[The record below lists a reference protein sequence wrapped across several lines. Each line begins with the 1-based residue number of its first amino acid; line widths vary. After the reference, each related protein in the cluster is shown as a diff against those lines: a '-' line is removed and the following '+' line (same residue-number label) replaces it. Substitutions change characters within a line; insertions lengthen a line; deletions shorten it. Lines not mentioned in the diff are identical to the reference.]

1 MKDEAKRRDIARGE
15 ARSKIHWGADVEDV
29 LELLRADYGIEGDE
43 ADAII
48 SDAVSARRSAIRKKA
63 SLALLFAAIGLAVS
77 VTYFAIQ
84 GFVGFV
90 VIGFGPILMALLGVA
105 SLSMAGRSVYRLL
118 TGEASGPA

>member
-1 MKDEAKRRDIARGE
+1 MKDEAKRRDIARSE

-48 SDAVSARRSAIRKKA
+48 SDAMSARRSAIRKKA
-63 SLALLFAAIGLAVS
+63 SLGLVFAAIGLAVP
-77 VTYFAIQ
+77 VAYFAIQ

-90 VIGFGPILMALLGVA
+90 VIGFGPIFMALIGLA
-105 SLSMAGRSVYRLL
+105 SLSMAGRSLYRMF
-118 TGEASGPA
+118 TGEATGPV